1 MERLLRKLAPPRT
14 FQVHYRTAHSL
25 YRQKKYEEAERA
37 YRQAVQER
45 EKVLGRDHAD
55 TINARCWTA
64 HSLFYQKK
72 YEEAERMYR
81 QVVQEREKVLGPE
94 YADTIDARYWWTRSL
109 YEQRQFEQAER
120 LFRQILEVQVI
131 VLGPEDANTIET
143 QYGLALTLYEQKQY
157 EEGEPLLRHVL
168 NQRKKVLEKVIP
180 HKVNSEF
187 WLVEISLTRQDD
199 KGAADIYSDPL
210 RISDINVGPER
221 QFHISPML
229 RMRSSQTSIPNF
241 AARNLSPAAS
251 TRLSGSL
258 STFFTG
264 DKDSRSAY
272 MDAEILEISS
282 LLRSLNPPW
291 EKVPR
296 MYIVLRTIGHLDL
309 LDQFIDLGFS
319 DHWFPV
325 TARTLP
331 QNISPSIRSSFVQA
345 QDLILTK
352 SLDLVKGK
360 SGRHH
365 HFKQGE
371 HLPLEPRGRLGSGGF
386 GEVDRVLNTIDF
398 REYARKRIR
407 RRGMFTTAAREEM
420 ESFIT
425 ELQVLKRLEHQH
437 VVDLVGSY
445 TDPRYVGL
453 IMSPIADMDLAAYL
467 KNVQTSQFPEL
478 RTFFGCLAAA
488 LQYLHDH
495 RIRHK
500 DIKPSNILVHRG
512 TVLFTDFGLS
522 RDFTDLTGSTTF
534 GRVNGLSPRYS
545 APEVF
550 AGEPRNT
557 SSDIWSLGLVFL
569 EMVVV
574 LKGQTLVSMNSY
586 LEENGSKT
594 LLVRDNPIALTQ
606 FLAKLKDLDILSDNR
621 ALNWVRTMV
630 RRDQKSRPTAAE
642 LVASIHLQDETSEGL
657 NAFCGSCCIST
668 DSDYSD
674 VEE

>member
-14 FQVHYRTAHSL
+14 FQVHYRTAHCL
-25 YRQKKYEEAERA
+25 YGQKKCEEAERA

-45 EKVLGRDHAD
+45 EKVLGREHTDTIDARYWIAQCIYGQKKYEETERVYRQVVQEREKVLGREHAD
-55 TINARCWTA
+55 TIDARCWTTHSLYHQKKYEEAERMYRQVIQEREKVLGREHAEHINTRCWTA
-64 HSLFYQKK
+64 HSLYNQKK

-143 QYGLALTLYEQKQY
+143 QYGLALTLYEQKKY
-157 EEGEPLLRHVL
+157 EEGEPLLRYVL

-365 HFKQGE
+365 HFKQG
-371 HLPLEPRGRLGSGGF
+371 
-386 GEVDRVLNTIDF
+386 
-398 REYARKRIR
+398 
-407 RRGMFTTAAREEM
+407 
-420 ESFIT
+420 
-425 ELQVLKRLEHQH
+425 
-437 VVDLVGSY
+437 
-445 TDPRYVGL
+445 
-453 IMSPIADMDLAAYL
+453 
-467 KNVQTSQFPEL
+467 
-478 RTFFGCLAAA
+478 
-488 LQYLHDH
+488 
-495 RIRHK
+495 
-500 DIKPSNILVHRG
+500 
-512 TVLFTDFGLS
+512 
-522 RDFTDLTGSTTF
+522 
-534 GRVNGLSPRYS
+534 
-545 APEVF
+545 
-550 AGEPRNT
+550 
-557 SSDIWSLGLVFL
+557 
-569 EMVVV
+569 
-574 LKGQTLVSMNSY
+574 
-586 LEENGSKT
+586 
-594 LLVRDNPIALTQ
+594 
-606 FLAKLKDLDILSDNR
+606 
-621 ALNWVRTMV
+621 
-630 RRDQKSRPTAAE
+630 
-642 LVASIHLQDETSEGL
+642 
-657 NAFCGSCCIST
+657 
-668 DSDYSD
+668 
-674 VEE
+674 